1 MESESSNS
9 TKPDDSSKQCQ
20 KFGQETITT
29 AKKILD
35 TVDKDLV
42 VPKLSFFFFFMAT
55 GAFLPYLGV
64 FYKQLWLTARQSGIL
79 LGIRP
84 FVKMLCSP
92 LWGMV
97 TDVCNKPK
105 LILLV
110 SILGT
115 TVAHFSQSVVSPFH
129 LPCYPEINGT
139 NFSHAR
145 AEFLPGYA
153 SDGSSR
159 KFGFPV
165 VKTHLQDRSSL
176 TSEQGQVKANILLIE
191 NDDNTVSPNS
201 SAVGKL
207 QGNTKN
213 NNDEDFGKDA
223 RQNYNSDGSVAAQD
237 GSIEDLGTEPR
248 HEDKP
253 RESKETKSKILT
265 KNKKRKNPNMKNDF
279 RVKDNQTI
287 FVTLLVI
294 VFLGEFIAAPA
305 PMLTDSGTLGILSGR
320 EHQYGRQRLFGSIGW
335 GIGSLLSGA
344 VVTAFNSCPFED
356 SINYVPCFYVF
367 AASMIFDF
375 FVAFFFKFPSAQPK
389 HEAANAENEFWK
401 GLKIFCNLKNGAFIF
416 TLLFLGFSHSLQLSF
431 LFWFL
436 QDIGGTPILFTLIV
450 AVNCLSEVV
459 MFFMATYFVQKIGHD
474 AVIYTGLGCYG
485 LRFLLYS
492 YLQEPWWVL
501 PLEALQGFT
510 YGGVW
515 TASVAY
521 VGPQPGS
528 GATIQGIIHGV
539 YWGLGMAV
547 GGVIGGMMVHVIGA
561 RLTFRLEAAF
571 SFAILILFFAVNNV
585 HEKSTRYSQIPTSE
599 PQETLGDHEGAPGQ
613 ELESTMGTK

>member
-1 MESESSNS
+1 MTKAILSS
-9 TKPDDSSKQCQ
+9 
-20 KFGQETITT
+20 
-29 AKKILD
+29 
-35 TVDKDLV
+35 VDKDLV
-42 VPKLSFFFFFMAT
+42 VPKMSFFFFFMAT

-79 LGIRP
+79 LGVRP

-97 TDVCNKPK
+97 TDICNRPK

-115 TVAHFSQSVVSPFH
+115 TVAHFSQSIVSPFH
-129 LPCYPEINGT
+129 LPCYPETNGT
-139 NFSHAR
+139 NFSHNG
-145 AEFLPGYA
+145 FKFSGGYA
-153 SDGSSR
+153 ATDRSTRRS
-159 KFGFPV
+159 GFPEA
-165 VKTHLQDRSSL
+165 KTRLQDGQPVL
-176 TSEQGQVKANILLIE
+176 TGKGKINILHAGSNETTESQISSDVE
-191 NDDNTVSPNS
+191 NLVGSFDDD
-201 SAVGKL
+201 KE
-207 QGNTKN
+207 K
-213 NNDEDFGKDA
+213 DFKM
-223 RQNYNSDGSVAAQD
+223 
-237 GSIEDLGTEPR
+237 DLGQGYYHGHDSETAREVSEETEPR
-248 HEDKP
+248 HEDNP
-253 RESKETKSKILT
+253 HLASEQKSKILT
-265 KNKKRKNPNMKNDF
+265 KNKKRKRPNMKDDF

-287 FVTLLVI
+287 FITLLVI

-305 PMLTDSGTLGILSGR
+305 PMLTDSGTLSILSGR
-320 EHQYGRQRLFGSIGW
+320 EHEYGRQRLFGSIGW
-335 GIGSLLSGA
+335 GMGSLMSGA

-375 FVAFFFKFPSAQPK
+375 FVAFFFKFPSAPPK
-389 HEAANAENEFWK
+389 HDTETESEFWK

-459 MFFMATYFVQKIGHD
+459 MFFMATYFVQRIGHD
-474 AVIYTGLGCYG
+474 AVLYTGLGCYG

-492 YLQEPWWVL
+492 YLKEPWWVL

-521 VGPQPGS
+521 VGPQPGK
-528 GATIQGIIHGV
+528 ACLK
-539 YWGLGMAV
+539 Y
-547 GGVIGGMMVHVIGA
+547 
-561 RLTFRLEAAF
+561 
-571 SFAILILFFAVNNV
+571 FFFM
-585 HEKSTRYSQIPTSE
+585 
-599 PQETLGDHEGAPGQ
+599 L
-613 ELESTMGTK
+613 L

>member
-1 MESESSNS
+1 MENESPKSME
-9 TKPDDSSKQCQ
+9 DDSSKQCQ
-20 KFGQETITT
+20 KFGHEPITN
-29 AKKILD
+29 AKKILKS
-35 TVDKDLV
+35 VDRDLV

-105 LILLV
+105 LILLI
-110 SILGT
+110 SILGS
-115 TVAHFSQSVVSPFH
+115 TVAHFSQSIVSPFQ
-129 LPCYPEINGT
+129 LPCYPEMNRT
-139 NFSHAR
+139 NFSHIRTKLLA
-145 AEFLPGYA
+145 GYA
-153 SDGSSR
+153 NDRSSR
-159 KFGFPV
+159 QSGLPAV
-165 VKTHLQDRSSL
+165 TTHLQDGSSL
-176 TSEQGQVKANILLIE
+176 TSEEQTNILQVGYNGASVPQSSIASE
-191 NDDNTVSPNS
+191 EAIQNKNYDNDKV
-201 SAVGKL
+201 
-207 QGNTKN
+207 
-213 NNDEDFGKDA
+213 FRKDA
-223 RQNYNSDGSVAAQD
+223 GEGYSPDDHDTAEEESLG
-237 GSIEDLGTEPR
+237 DLDSGPR

-253 RESKETKSKILT
+253 REPGEGKTKILT

-305 PMLTDSGTLGILSGR
+305 PMLTDSGTLGILNGR
-320 EHQYGRQRLFGSIGW
+320 EHEYGRQRLFGSIGW

-356 SINYVPCFYVF
+356 SINYVSCFYVF
-367 AASMIFDF
+367 AGAMIFDF
-375 FVAFFFKFPSAQPK
+375 FVALFFKFPAEPPK
-389 HEAANAENEFWK
+389 HDAATSESEFWR
-401 GLKIFCNLKNGAFIF
+401 GLKIFYNLKNGAFIF

-474 AVIYTGLGCYG
+474 AVLYTGLACYG

-521 VGPQPGS
+521 VGPQPGQNLVKCFVYS
-528 GATIQGIIHGV
+528 SIRIKFILYKNFFSELHRILKHGN
-539 YWGLGMAV
+539 
-547 GGVIGGMMVHVIGA
+547 H
-561 RLTFRLEAAF
+561 TE
-571 SFAILILFFAVNNV
+571 
-585 HEKSTRYSQIPTSE
+585 
-599 PQETLGDHEGAPGQ
+599 
-613 ELESTMGTK
+613 

>member
-1 MESESSNS
+1 MEKKKESSS
-9 TKPDDSSKQCQ
+9 TEGDSSKQCQ
-20 KFGQETITT
+20 KFEREPINM
-29 AKKILD
+29 ARKILN

-129 LPCYPEINGT
+129 LPCYPEMNRT
-139 NFSHAR
+139 NFSLIRTNLLA
-145 AEFLPGYA
+145 GY
-153 SDGSSR
+153 S
-159 KFGFPV
+159 
-165 VKTHLQDRSSL
+165 TDRSSRQSGFPAAKTRL
-176 TSEQGQVKANILLIE
+176 QYMSVQTSAEKTNNLQAGN
-191 NDDNTVSPNS
+191 NS
-201 SAVGKL
+201 STVTQSSSATERLLG
-207 QGNTKN
+207 
-213 NNDEDFGKDA
+213 NNDYNKREDVRKDTDP
-223 RQNYNSDGSVAAQD
+223 YDY
-237 GSIEDLGTEPR
+237 GTTQEESKEYGGPR

-253 RESKETKSKILT
+253 QEVTEGKSKILT

-287 FVTLLVI
+287 FATLLVI

-320 EHQYGRQRLFGSIGW
+320 EHLYGRQRLFGSVGW
-335 GIGSLLSGA
+335 GIGSLVSGA

-356 SINYVPCFYVF
+356 SINYVSCFYVF
-367 AASMIFDF
+367 AGAMILDF
-375 FVAFFFKFPSAQPK
+375 FVGLFFNFVPAPPK
-389 HEAANAENEFWK
+389 HDAANTENEFWK
-401 GLKIFCNLKNGAFIF
+401 GLKIFYNLKNGAFIF

-436 QDIGGTPILFTLIV
+436 QDIGGTPILFTIIV

-459 MFFMATYFVQKIGHD
+459 MFFLATYFVQKIGHD
-474 AVIYTGLGCYG
+474 AVLYTGLACYG

-492 YLQEPWWVL
+492 YLNEPWWVL

-521 VGPQPGS
+521 VGPQPGQH
-528 GATIQGIIHGV
+528 A
-539 YWGLGMAV
+539 
-547 GGVIGGMMVHVIGA
+547 
-561 RLTFRLEAAF
+561 
-571 SFAILILFFAVNNV
+571 
-585 HEKSTRYSQIPTSE
+585 
-599 PQETLGDHEGAPGQ
+599 
-613 ELESTMGTK
+613 

>member
-1 MESESSNS
+1 MEKESPNS
-9 TKPDDSSKQCQ
+9 TEDNSSKQCQ
-20 KFGQETITT
+20 KFAQSPETITT
-29 AKKILD
+29 AKRILNSID
-35 TVDKDLV
+35 RDLV

-105 LILLV
+105 LILLI
-110 SILGT
+110 SILGS
-115 TVAHFSQSVVSPFH
+115 TVAHFSQSIVSPFH
-129 LPCYPEINGT
+129 LPCYPEMNRT
-139 NFSHAR
+139 NFSHIRTKLLA
-145 AEFLPGYA
+145 GYA
-153 SDGSSR
+153 SDRSSR
-159 KFGFPV
+159 QSDFPA
-165 VKTHLQDRSSL
+165 VKTHLQDGSAL
-176 TSEQGQVKANILLIE
+176 TSEGKTNILQVGS
-191 NDDNTVSPNS
+191 DDTAVPRSS
-201 SAVGKL
+201 SAAKTFIEKISYDKEKV
-207 QGNTKN
+207 
-213 NNDEDFGKDA
+213 FRKDA
-223 RQNYNSDGSVAAQD
+223 GQSKYPYDHGTAEEESL
-237 GSIEDLGTEPR
+237 EDLESGPR

-253 RESKETKSKILT
+253 REPSSEGKTKILT
-265 KNKKRKNPNMKNDF
+265 KNKKRKYPNMKNDF

-305 PMLTDSGTLGILSGR
+305 PMLTDSGTLGILNGR
-320 EHQYGRQRLFGSIGW
+320 EHEYGRQRLFGSVGW
-335 GIGSLLSGA
+335 GIGSLVSGA

-356 SINYVPCFYVF
+356 SINYVSCFYVF
-367 AASMIFDF
+367 AGAMIFDF
-375 FVAFFFKFPSAQPK
+375 FVAFFFQFRPEPLK
-389 HEAANAENEFWK
+389 HDAATSESEFWK

-474 AVIYTGLGCYG
+474 AVLYTGLGCYG

-492 YLQEPWWVL
+492 YLKEPWWVL

-521 VGPQPGS
+521 VGPQPGQAAS
-528 GATIQGIIHGV
+528 GFLAHKCFV
-539 YWGLGMAV
+539 YLS
-547 GGVIGGMMVHVIGA
+547 I
-561 RLTFRLEAAF
+561 RKKLF
-571 SFAILILFFAVNNV
+571 STEISIC
-585 HEKSTRYSQIPTSE
+585 
-599 PQETLGDHEGAPGQ
+599 
-613 ELESTMGTK
+613 

>member
-1 MESESSNS
+1 MEKKKVSRSAD
-9 TKPDDSSKQCQ
+9 DDSSKQCQ
-20 KFGQETITT
+20 KFEGESINL
-29 AKKILD
+29 AKKILN

-79 LGIRP
+79 LGVRP

-115 TVAHFSQSVVSPFH
+115 TVAHFSQSIVSPFH
-129 LPCYPEINGT
+129 LPCYPDVNRT
-139 NFSHAR
+139 NFSQIRSNLFAQ
-145 AEFLPGYA
+145 Y
-153 SDGSSR
+153 S
-159 KFGFPV
+159 
-165 VKTHLQDRSSL
+165 TDRSSRQSGFPA
-176 TSEQGQVKANILLIE
+176 TSTRLQENSLVKGADQTNY
-191 NDDNTVSPNS
+191 S
-201 SAVGKL
+201 SAENAGTTVGGSMAPEKF
-207 QGNTKN
+207 QR
-213 NNDEDFGKDA
+213 NNDFNKQKELGKEVHPFDYGTAQEEIMEDTG
-223 RQNYNSDGSVAAQD
+223 
-237 GSIEDLGTEPR
+237 PR

-253 RESKETKSKILT
+253 REITDANSKILT

-279 RVKDNQTI
+279 RVKDNQSI
-287 FVTLLVI
+287 FATLLVI

-320 EHQYGRQRLFGSIGW
+320 EHQYGRQRLFGSVGW

-344 VVTAFNSCPFED
+344 VVTAFNSCPYED
-356 SINYVPCFYVF
+356 SINYVACFYVF
-367 AASMIFDF
+367 AGAMILDF
-375 FVAFFFKFPSAQPK
+375 FVGLFFNFVPAPSKQDVS
-389 HEAANAENEFWK
+389 NMENEFLR
-401 GLKIFCNLKNGAFIF
+401 GLKIFYNLKNGAFIC

-459 MFFMATYFVQKIGHD
+459 MFFLATYFVQKIGHD
-474 AVIYTGLGCYG
+474 AVLYTGLACYG

-492 YLQEPWWVL
+492 YLNEPWWVL

-547 GGVIGGMMVHVIGA
+547 GGVIGGLMVHSIGA
-561 RLTFRLEAAF
+561 RLTFRLEAAL
-571 SFAILILFFAVNNV
+571 SFAILVLFFAINNF
-585 HEKSTRYSQIPTSE
+585 HQKNSQYSQIPSE
-599 PQETLGDHEGAPGQ
+599 PVQDPGDDQESAADQDTTGDA
-613 ELESTMGTK
+613 K

>member
-1 MESESSNS
+1 MEKTTPKL
-9 TKPDDSSKQCQ
+9 TKDSSKQCQ
-20 KFGQETITT
+20 KFENESLKMSKTILNS
-29 AKKILD
+29 I
-35 TVDKDLV
+35 DKDLV

-79 LGIRP
+79 LGVRP

-97 TDVCNKPK
+97 TDICNKPK

-129 LPCYPEINGT
+129 LPCYPESNGT
-139 NFSHAR
+139 NFSWAGHK
-145 AEFLPGYA
+145 FPG
-153 SDGSSR
+153 
-159 KFGFPV
+159 GFRDT
-165 VKTHLQDRSSL
+165 KTRLQDEQRVF
-176 TSEQGQVKANILLIE
+176 TSEGKINILQGGSDETTESQILSDADKLVSNFDYDKRKDLKKDTE
-191 NDDNTVSPNS
+191 LVNNPDDSETVPNES
-201 SAVGKL
+201 FEEK
-207 QGNTKN
+207 
-213 NNDEDFGKDA
+213 
-223 RQNYNSDGSVAAQD
+223 
-237 GSIEDLGTEPR
+237 EPR
-248 HEDKP
+248 HPDNPKL
-253 RESKETKSKILT
+253 SKEGKSKILT
-265 KNKKRKNPNMKNDF
+265 KNKKRKKPNMKDDF

-287 FVTLLVI
+287 FITLLVI

-305 PMLTDSGTLGILSGR
+305 PMLTDSGTLSILSGR
-320 EHQYGRQRLFGSIGW
+320 EHEYGRQRLFGSVGW
-335 GIGSLLSGA
+335 GIGSLMSGA
-344 VVTAFNSCPFED
+344 IVTAFNTCPFED
-356 SINYVPCFYVF
+356 SINYVPVFYVF
-367 AASMIFDF
+367 AGAMILDF
-375 FVAFFFKFPSAQPK
+375 FVAFFFKFPSAPPK
-389 HEAANAENEFWK
+389 HEASTESEFWK
-401 GLKIFCNLKNGAFIF
+401 GVKIFCNLKNGAFVF
-416 TLLFLGFSHSLQLSF
+416 TLLFLGFSHSLQISF

-450 AVNCLSEVV
+450 AVNCMSEVV

-474 AVIYTGLGCYG
+474 AVLYTGLGCYG

-492 YLQEPWWVL
+492 YLKEPWWVL

-547 GGVIGGMMVHVIGA
+547 GGVLGGVMVHVIGA

-571 SFAILILFFAVNNV
+571 SFAILVLFFAVNNF
-585 HEKSTRYSQIPTSE
+585 HEKSSRYSQIPSE
-599 PQETLGDHEGAPGQ
+599 PQDQETGDHVKEPVDRDSSM
-613 ELESTMGTK
+613 ETK

>member
-1 MESESSNS
+1 MENESSNS
-9 TKPDDSSKQCQ
+9 TKDDSSKQCQ

-97 TDVCNKPK
+97 TDICNKPK

-129 LPCYPEINGT
+129 LPCYPEMNGT

-145 AEFLPGYA
+145 AEFLAGYA
-153 SDGSSR
+153 SDRSSR
-159 KFGFPV
+159 KSGFPA
-165 VKTHLQDRSSL
+165 VKTHLQDGSSL
-176 TSEQGQVKANILLIE
+176 TSEEGQVKTNILLIE
-191 NDDNTVSPNS
+191 NDDNTVSGIS
-201 SAVGKL
+201 SAAGKF

-213 NNDEDFGKDA
+213 NYDKDLGKDA
-223 RQNYNSDGSVAAQD
+223 ARNYNSSGIVADQD
-237 GSIEDLGTEPR
+237 GSIEDPGTEPR

-253 RESKETKSKILT
+253 RETSEAKSKILT

-375 FVAFFFKFPSAQPK
+375 LVAFFFKFPSAQPK
-389 HEAANAENEFWK
+389 HEAANAQNEFWK

-492 YLQEPWWVL
+492 YLREPWWVL

-521 VGPQPGS
+521 VGPQPGETTS
-528 GATIQGIIHGV
+528 
-539 YWGLGMAV
+539 
-547 GGVIGGMMVHVIGA
+547 
-561 RLTFRLEAAF
+561 RFF
-571 SFAILILFFAVNNV
+571 S
-585 HEKSTRYSQIPTSE
+585 S
-599 PQETLGDHEGAPGQ
+599 
-613 ELESTMGTK
+613 